1 MSPRAFEVRSV
12 DVAPPLYSSGIDG
25 ECGLIRMR
33 LNTVKVLELAEFEIP
48 QSKRFG
54 GIDH

>member
-25 ECGLIRMR
+25 ERGLIRMR
-33 LNTVKVLELAEFEIP
+33 LDTVKVLELAEFEIP